1 MTRDSNDGASVT
13 DGSRSAQSAGHG
25 ARRAKDLSRIISAQ
39 SEIARA
45 GLDLQRVVDV
55 ITQRAQEL
63 TGSTGAVVEMLDG
76 PDLVYW
82 SGSGSVRQHMGVRIP
97 AQGSLSGLAMAT
109 GALLNCGDSET
120 DPRVNRAACQRV
132 GLRSALVTP
141 LHCEGEFVGVLKVLS
156 ARPHAYDTRQEALLE
171 TLASFIGATLHS
183 ALEHARLQEA
193 MTRAVQA
200 SNIAACAAAGE
211 REQLTALIRSR
222 CITPVFQPIVDLVS
236 RTPVGFEALSRFP
249 EDLHHPTDGWFNAA
263 SRAGMALEL
272 ERACM
277 AAIVD
282 GVLRGPRMQ
291 GYISINVSPR
301 TLMEADFDLPD
312 RPGLGGWV
320 LELTEHSQVSD
331 YEALAQRVKALQAR
345 GLRIAVDDAGA
356 GYASLRHVLRLS
368 PDIVKLDISITRD
381 IDKILTHRQL
391 TSAIM
396 SFSREAHMA
405 LVAEGIETDS
415 ELQTLVGLQVPYG
428 QGYLLG
434 RPLPLEDAGHPGP
447 VAMGS

>member
-1 MTRDSNDGASVT
+1 MTRHSNEDAPAAGA
-13 DGSRSAQSAGHG
+13 GRAAN
-25 ARRAKDLSRIISAQ
+25 ARRQGTRRLSDLSQIISAQ
-39 SEIARA
+39 SEIACA

-55 ITQRAQEL
+55 ITRRAQEL
-63 TGSTGAVVEMLDG
+63 TGSTGAVVEMLEG
-76 PDLVYW
+76 AELVYW
-82 SGSGSVRQHMGVRIP
+82 SGSGSVRQHVGVRLP

-109 GALLNCGDSET
+109 GALLNCSDSET
-120 DPRVNRAACQRV
+120 DARVNREACRLV

-156 ARPHAYDTRQEALLE
+156 DHPNAYDARQEALLE

-183 ALEHARLQEA
+183 ALEHAKLHDA
-193 MTRAVQA
+193 MARAEQVHALAA
-200 SNIAACAAAGE
+200 SVLANQ
-211 REQLTALIRSR
+211 REQVNALIQPGR
-222 CITPVFQPIVDLVS
+222 IAPVFQPILDLVS

-249 EDLHHPTDGWFNAA
+249 VDLHAPVEGWFNIA
-263 SRAGMALEL
+263 SRAGMGREL
-272 ERACM
+272 ESACI

-282 GVLRGPRMQ
+282 GVMRGPEMQ

-301 TLMEADFDLPD
+301 TLMATDFDLPD
-312 RPGLGGWV
+312 RAHLGGWV
-320 LELTEHSQVSD
+320 LELTEHSEVSD
-331 YEALAQRVKALQAR
+331 YEALAQRVRALQSR
-345 GLRIAVDDAGA
+345 GLRVAIDDAGA

-415 ELQTLVGLQVPYG
+415 ELETLVGLQVPYG

-434 RPLPLEDAGHPGP
+434 RPSPLARIRGH
-447 VAMGS
+447 